1 MESEGLDTLAIYH
14 LGAKHKAS
22 ESYSALHLFL
32 NSSGQ
37 EPWPPFSIMSV
48 TFIS

>member
-1 MESEGLDTLAIYH
+1 MESEGLNTLASTTW
-14 LGAKHKAS
+14 GQAKAS
-22 ESYSALHLFL
+22 ESYSALHLIL